1 MHSVEYFVD
10 AGGEWRYRVV
20 GRNGEIMVT
29 SEGYTSSSDARRG
42 LADLA
47 TELLIH
53 GVLNGSLRLAT
64 KVEHA

>member
-1 MHSVEYFVD
+1 MMRGVEYFVD

-20 GRNGEIMVT
+20 GGNGEIMVT

-47 TELLIH
+47 TELL
-53 GVLNGSLRLAT
+53 RLAT